1 MWCITQS
8 AICSCGRSSCHFFSK
23 KCIMVAKV
31 AEKAQQILIKRCHI
45 TIFGKKMADAQP
57 SKQKKGKLFCLI
69 GYFESVYSIL
79 LGVWGAELTNVTNV
93 HLNLTLNFMYI
104 CKYTGDYSQACVW
117 EYLGIWHLLAVDY
130 PWNLWAVVCCSLEK
144 LVSHSPKH
152 MFLLWIP
159 HTGDMEAL

>member
-1 MWCITQS
+1 
-8 AICSCGRSSCHFFSK
+8 
-23 KCIMVAKV
+23 
-31 AEKAQQILIKRCHI
+31 
-45 TIFGKKMADAQP
+45 MADAQP

-144 LVSHSPKH
+144 LQFHIHQNTCFSFEHLIQEIWKHFKRRSQNYWGFFSPWSVNSLKLK
-152 MFLLWIP
+152 MGVMCACWKSN
-159 HTGDMEAL
+159 